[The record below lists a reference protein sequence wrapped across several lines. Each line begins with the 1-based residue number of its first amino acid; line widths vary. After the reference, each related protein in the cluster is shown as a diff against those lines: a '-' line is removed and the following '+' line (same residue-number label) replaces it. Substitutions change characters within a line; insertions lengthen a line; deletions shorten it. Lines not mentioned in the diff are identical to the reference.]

1 MSVAD
6 SRSSVVSG
14 ASNVAAAGAVASPW
28 LALPERSALRSTL
41 KFLRQNPRIPFF
53 AGIWAVV
60 MTLCLLAPLIAP
72 YGEKQVNTRERMQGP
87 SADHWMGTD
96 QLGRDTFSRVLYGGR
111 VSIPLGMLAVVIAAT
126 VGIAFGVISGYFG
139 GWADQALGRFCDAQ
153 QAFPELILALAIVA
167 ALGQSLLIVIV
178 VLSLGAWPGYFRL
191 ARGQVLQARELE
203 YVNAARSM
211 GASEL
216 RLMLRHILP
225 NITNPL
231 IIATSLA
238 AGGAVLLQS
247 NLGFFGL
254 GPKAG
259 TADWGS
265 MFFDGLNNFRIQPW
279 LVVGPGLAVFISV
292 LAFYQLGDA
301 LRDALDPYLR
311 NRRAQKSTT

>member
-1 MSVAD
+1 MSVVD
-6 SRSSVVSG
+6 SRSQVPGS
-14 ASNVAAAGAVASPW
+14 ASAAAGGATAAPW
-28 LALPERSALRSTL
+28 LALPERSALRSAR
-41 KFLRQNPRIPFF
+41 KFLGQNPRIPFF
-53 AGIWAVV
+53 AGVWLVIMVI
-60 MTLCLLAPLIAP
+60 CLLAPVLAP
-72 YGEKQVNTRERMQGP
+72 YGEREVNTRERMQGP

-111 VSIPLGMLAVVIAAT
+111 VSIPLGMLAVVIAASI
-126 VGIAFGVISGYFG
+126 GIAAGVISGYFG
-139 GWADQALGRFCDAQ
+139 GWGDQILGRLCDAQ

-167 ALGQSLLIVIV
+167 ALGQSLLVVIV
-178 VLSLGAWPGYFRL
+178 VLSLGAWPAYYRL

-203 YVNAARSM
+203 YVNAARAM

-216 RLMLRHILP
+216 RMMVRHILP

-254 GPKAG
+254 GPAAG

-311 NRRAQKSTT
+311 NRRAGKAKA